1 MALKQK
7 QKKDG
12 SKKLITSTR
21 LSISWL
27 PLAKE
32 HQGMFSPKQ
41 AAFIVAYSK
50 CMNATKACLEVYNT
64 TKENASSVSFDVMQP
79 PYMRAAVKLIQDRYL
94 ESIEPSDIIQQINEQ
109 YDKNAFQ
116 MRKKRKLVTTTQVM
130 PEGKQGQG
138 KDGEVSYVQETIE
151 EIDTNPQALSA
162 LQMKLKLYDNIMT
175 ARSRANM
182 HTSEGSNQ
190 TLVVVNNN
198 LFEP

>member
-1 MALKQK
+1 MATKQK
-7 QKKDG
+7 QKKKHIALAPH
-12 SKKLITSTR
+12 SNR
-21 LSISWL
+21 LSVPWL
-27 PLAKE
+27 RLPKEYDNKFTAK
-32 HQGMFSPKQ
+32 QV
-41 AAFIVAYSK
+41 AFLVSYAK
-50 CMNATKACLEVYNT
+50 TMNATRSCLEVYNVS
-64 TKENASSVSFDVMQP
+64 KDSASSYAFELTSAP
-79 PYMRAAVKLIQDRYL
+79 HMRAAVKVIQDNYL
-94 ESIEPSDIIQQINEQ
+94 ESIEPSEIIQQINEQ

-138 KDGEVSYVQETIE
+138 KDGEVSYVQETVE

-162 LQMKLKLYDNIMT
+162 LQMKLKLYDNIMN
-175 ARSRANM
+175 ARARANM

>member
-1 MALKQK
+1 MAQK
-7 QKKDG
+7 QKP
-12 SKKLITSTR
+12 KKKQAIVQPNTTKLRID
-21 LSISWL
+21 WL

-32 HQGMFSPKQ
+32 HQGMFTAKQ
-41 AAFIVAYSK
+41 AAFITSYAQT
-50 CMNATKACLEVYNT
+50 MNATKSCHEVYDT
-64 TKENASSVSFDVMQP
+64 SKASAHSFAFQLTSIPHVK
-79 PYMRAAVKLIQDRYL
+79 AAIKLIQDRYL
-94 ESIEPSDIIQQINEQ
+94 ESIEPSDIIKQINEQ
-109 YDKNAFQ
+109 YEKNAFQ
-116 MRKKRKLVTTTQVM
+116 MRKKRKLVTTTTVM
-130 PEGKQGQG
+130 PEGKKGDG
-138 KDGEVSYVQETIE
+138 KDGEVSYVQETVE